1 LFWQDRLQGKQSNIT
16 FLIFLILLFT
26 SSVGF
31 LGFGK
36 LLRAPAQ
43 KNNPFVTYNHL
54 PVFFEH
60 HGKIKKLQKS
70 SVSETEDIKGYFE
83 FHTSKLNPLPKYS
96 RLVAPI
102 FIWRLPGD
110 LKRMEKV
117 NHRKKIFIKLLLP
130 LLIRHNI
137 AITQKRSFLKIL
149 MGKPILSLSID
160 EQNWLVKTALHY
172 KVFDKSIPKPILTK
186 EMLEELLNRIDII
199 PVSLALAQSS
209 LETGWGTSRFSIH
222 GNALFGQWTWKTN
235 QGIRPKQRAPGKKY
249 SVLRFSQL
257 AESIENYTHN
267 LNSSS
272 HYRSF
277 RSKRNALRKAGYPT
291 DLWAQNLVEKLK
303 KYSSNYEHYIPTV
316 KAIIR
321 ENQLT
326 EFDNYSL
333 SP

>member
-1 LFWQDRLQGKQSNIT
+1 MFWRDRLEGKRLNIT
-16 FLIFLILLFT
+16 FLIFIILLFT

-31 LGFGK
+31 LDFGIIIQ
-36 LLRAPAQ
+36 APIQ
-43 KNNPFVTYNHL
+43 KKSVATYNLHPIFL
-54 PVFFEH
+54 TH
-60 HGKIKKLQKS
+60 HGEIKKLPNTGL
-70 SVSETEDIKGYFE
+70 SETESIKAYFE
-83 FHTSKLNPLPKYS
+83 AHSSNLNPLPEYS

-110 LKRMEKV
+110 LKSIAKV
-117 NHRKKIFIKLLLP
+117 KHRKEIFIKLLLP

-137 AITQKRSFLKIL
+137 TIIQKRSFLKIL
-149 MGKPILSLSID
+149 IEKPILSLSIN
-160 EQNWLVKTALHY
+160 EKNWLVKTALHY
-172 KVFDKSIPKPILTK
+172 KVFDESIPKQILTN

-209 LETGWGTSRFSIH
+209 LETGWGTSRFSID

-235 QGIRPKQRAPGKKY
+235 KGIRPKQRAPGTKH

-257 AESIENYTHN
+257 AESIEDYTHN

-277 RSKRNALRKAGYPT
+277 RSKRSALRKAGYPT
-291 DLWAQNLVEKLK
+291 DIWAQNLVEELK
-303 KYSSNYEHYIPTV
+303 KYSSNYEHYIPTI

-326 EFDNYSL
+326 DFDNHSL

>member
-1 LFWQDRLQGKQSNIT
+1 MKGKQSNIT
-16 FLIFLILLFT
+16 FFIFGILLFT

-31 LGFGK
+31 VGFGQ
-36 LLRAPAQ
+36 LLRAPVQ
-43 KNNPFVTYNHL
+43 KNNSFLTHKRVPI
-54 PVFFEH
+54 FFEH
-60 HGKIKKLQKS
+60 YGKIKKLQNS

-83 FHTSKLNPLPKYS
+83 SQSSKLNPLPAYS

-102 FIWRLPGD
+102 FIWRLPRD
-110 LKRMEKV
+110 LKGIAKV

-137 AITQKRSFLKIL
+137 AIAQKRSSVKIL
-149 MGKPILSLSID
+149 IEKPILSLSID
-160 EQNWLVKTALHY
+160 EYNWLVKTALHY
-172 KVFDKSIPKPILTK
+172 KIFDESISKPIITK
-186 EMLEELLNRIDII
+186 EILKELLNRIDII

-209 LETGWGTSRFSIH
+209 LETGWGTSRFSID

-235 QGIRPKQRAPGKKY
+235 KGIRPKQRAPGTKH

-257 AESIENYTHN
+257 AASIEDYTHN

-277 RSKRNALRKAGYPT
+277 RSKRSALRKADYPI
-291 DLWAQNLVEKLK
+291 DIWAQNLVKELK
-303 KYSSNYEHYIPTV
+303 KYSSNSEHYILTI
-316 KAIIR
+316 KSIIR

-326 EFDNYSL
+326 DFDNYSL